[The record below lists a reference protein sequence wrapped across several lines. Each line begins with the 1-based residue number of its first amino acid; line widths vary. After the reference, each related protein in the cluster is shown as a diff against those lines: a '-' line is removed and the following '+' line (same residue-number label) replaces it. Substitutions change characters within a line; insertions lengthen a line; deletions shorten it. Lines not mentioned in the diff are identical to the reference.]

1 MATPD
6 LIRLDIVVDEEQ
18 YDTVAGLLVRNISY
32 GWEEDSLPTG
42 ETRFRV
48 HCDNAIVQENLLS
61 ALRAWLPGLDVEQTS
76 IPRQDWTVAWREFFT
91 PVRAGQFIVLPPWLF
106 ESTPLEG
113 RKPIIIE
120 PKSAFGTGHHNTT
133 VLCLEA
139 ITELLAS
146 GRLKAGQRFF
156 DVGTGSGILGIACC
170 LNGLAG
176 LGSDIDPVA
185 VDNALENVVINKVAD
200 DFRIVPGSAEA
211 GEGEQFDL
219 VVANILAGP
228 LRELAPAFP
237 RWPRGPAGVRAAA
250 RTAARE
256 RGGWSCPAR
265 VRAWRPSLRRTS
277 RPPEPT
283 GARRAGR
290 CASGGS
296 SKARAPC
303 ATPDC
308 NGFPIPKGW

>member
-139 ITELLAS
+139 ITELLGLWTPQGRAAFLRRGHGIGHPRYRLLPERACRARLGHRS
-146 GRLKAGQRFF
+146 GCRGQR
-156 DVGTGSGILGIACC
+156 
-170 LNGLAG
+170 
-176 LGSDIDPVA
+176 P
-185 VDNALENVVINKVAD
+185 
-200 DFRIVPGSAEA
+200 
-211 GEGEQFDL
+211 
-219 VVANILAGP
+219 
-228 LRELAPAFP
+228 
-237 RWPRGPAGVRAAA
+237 
-250 RTAARE
+250 RE
-256 RGGWSCPAR
+256 RGHQQGGRRFPH
-265 VRAWRPSLRRTS
+265 RPRQCRGG
-277 RPPEPT
+277 R
-283 GARRAGR
+283 RRAVR
-290 CASGGS
+290 SGG
-296 SKARAPC
+296 RQHPCRPAP
-303 ATPDC
+303 ANWPRRSWP
-308 NGFPIPKGW
+308 G

>member
-133 VLCLEA
+133 VLWP
-139 ITELLAS
+139 
-146 GRLKAGQRFF
+146 R
-156 DVGTGSGILGIACC
+156 
-170 LNGLAG
+170 
-176 LGSDIDPVA
+176 SDLP
-185 VDNALENVVINKVAD
+185 N
-200 DFRIVPGSAEA
+200 S
-211 GEGEQFDL
+211 
-219 VVANILAGP
+219 
-228 LRELAPAFP
+228 
-237 RWPRGPAGVRAAA
+237 WPRGV
-250 RTAARE
+250 
-256 RGGWSCPAR
+256 
-265 VRAWRPSLRRTS
+265 S
-277 RPPEPT
+277 RPGSVSST
-283 GARRAGR
+283 WARDRASS
-290 CASGGS
+290 ASPV
-296 SKARAPC
+296 A
-303 ATPDC
+303 
-308 NGFPIPKGW
+308 